1 MRTRI
6 APALPLTLTLALA
19 LLAGCAGGAP
29 SGAGSGAGPWQKAGA
44 NEQTMAQDSAACR
57 APTRAEALRR
67 YPYRD
72 GSPSLGAAGAV
83 LSQQQDAT
91 DRAIV
96 EESLFNSC
104 MQGRGYSRPQSAK

>member
-1 MRTRI
+1 MRMRI

-44 NEQTMAQDSAACR
+44 NEQTMDQDSAACR
-57 APTRAEALRR
+57 APARAEALRR
-67 YPYRD
+67 YPYR
-72 GSPSLGAAGAV
+72 GGPPSLGAAGAV

-96 EESLFNSC
+96 EESLFNRC
-104 MQGRGYSRPQSAK
+104 MQGRGYSRTQSAK